1 MASITVRIDDDVKK
15 QAESLFHKLGFNISG
30 VINSLFRQAIKE
42 QSIPFPVKTA
52 KEIKYDEY
60 FNEYNMKILEE
71 SLAQLKA
78 GQVIVK
84 TIEEL
89 EAMENE

>member
-1 MASITVRIDDDVKK
+1 MASITVRMDDDVKK
-15 QAESLFHKLGFNISG
+15 QAESLFHKLGFNVSG
-30 VINSLFRQAIKE
+30 VINSLFRQVIKE

-60 FNEYNMKILEE
+60 FNEYNMKIIKE
-71 SLAQLKA
+71 SLAQLDA

>member
-1 MASITVRIDDDVKK
+1 MASITVRIDEDVKK

-42 QSIPFPVKTA
+42 QAIPFPVKTA
-52 KEIKYDEY
+52 EEIKYDEY
-60 FNEYNMKILEE
+60 FNEYNMKIIEE

>member
-1 MASITVRIDDDVKK
+1 MASITVRMDDDVKK
-15 QAESLFHKLGFNISG
+15 QAESLFHKLGFNVSG

-60 FNEYNMKILEE
+60 FNEYNIKIIKE
-71 SLAQLKA
+71 SLAQLDA
-78 GQVIVK
+78 GQGIVK
-84 TIEEL
+84 TIAEL
-89 EAMENE
+89 KAMENE

>member
-1 MASITVRIDDDVKK
+1 MASITVRMDDDVKK
-15 QAESLFHKLGFNISG
+15 QAESLFRKLGFNISG

-52 KEIKYDEY
+52 KEIKDEEY
-60 FNEYNMKILEE
+60 FNEYNIMRLKHSI
-71 SLAQLKA
+71 AQADA
-78 GQVIVK
+78 GLVIVK